1 MGVAAFDVIDEAL
14 EAKDR
19 VQDANGEM
27 DEMDKTDEEDTVAA
41 RVVSHGR
48 AGRWVVEYGDD
59 DEQMGA
65 LWVFYFTNTI
75 ILTVLEKSLNVIFL
89 FKVSK
94 IHYKKEI

>member
-48 AGRWVVEYGDD
+48 AGR
-59 DEQMGA
+59 
-65 LWVFYFTNTI
+65 
-75 ILTVLEKSLNVIFL
+75 
-89 FKVSK
+89 
-94 IHYKKEI
+94 